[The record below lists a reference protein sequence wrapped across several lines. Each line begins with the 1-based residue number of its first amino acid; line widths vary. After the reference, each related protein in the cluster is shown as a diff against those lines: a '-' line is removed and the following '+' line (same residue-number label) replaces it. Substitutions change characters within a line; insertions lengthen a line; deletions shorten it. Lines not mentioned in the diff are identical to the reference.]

1 MSDLPPTIDAI
12 LDSIRARVT
21 AEAEPKPQT
30 PPAKAPKAAKL
41 EAAEPASDMGA
52 MVVPAMTLEALM
64 RQMLEPM
71 LKQWLDE
78 RLPEI
83 VERATQAEIKR
94 LSGRG

>member
-21 AEAEPKPQT
+21 AEAEPKPEKQ
-30 PPAKAPKAAKL
+30 PAKAPKAVKA
-41 EAAEPASDMGA
+41 EAAELDAGA

>member
-21 AEAEPKPQT
+21 GEAEPQAEKQ
-30 PPAKAPKAAKL
+30 PAKAPKAVKA
-41 EAAEPASDMGA
+41 EAAEPDAGS